1 MRITKSNTK
10 KKYKKLLRKKLR
22 NRRKKPTNA
31 HLSMI
36 SRDKH
41 RRMMEDIYEVP
52 YHEITK
58 EMILE
63 RRKLKRSKDKQ
74 RQKYLS
80 QERYLEERYQISVG
94 LKGPKRLEG
103 ESFEDFH
110 VRRKAEN
117 GLLKEYL
124 RGVPMM
130 DGKCTAL
137 TPKPCI
143 NCE

>member
-31 HLSMI
+31 HLSML

-74 RQKYLS
+74 RQKYIS
-80 QERYLEERYQISVG
+80 EERYLEERYQVS
-94 LKGPKRLEG
+94 LTQKGPKRLEG
-103 ESFEDFH
+103 ESYEDFCI
-110 VRRKAEN
+110 RRKAEN

-124 RGVPMM
+124 RGVW
-130 DGKCTAL
+130 KNFA
-137 TPKPCI
+137 
-143 NCE
+143 

>member
-1 MRITKSNTK
+1 MQTSTK
-10 KKYKKLLRKKLR
+10 KKHKKLIRKKIR

-36 SRDKH
+36 SMDKH

-63 RRKLKRSKDKQ
+63 RRKLKRSKDKPRKQ
-74 RQKYLS
+74 QYLS

-110 VRRKAEN
+110 IRRKAEN

-124 RGVPMM
+124 RGVWIKN
-130 DGKCTAL
+130 DDD
-137 TPKPCI
+137 
-143 NCE
+143 

>member
-1 MRITKSNTK
+1 VQTSTK
-10 KKYKKLLRKKLR
+10 KKHKKLIRKKIR

-36 SRDKH
+36 SMDKH

-63 RRKLKRSKDKQ
+63 RQKSKRSGKKQ
-74 RQKYLS
+74 LQKYIS
-80 QERYLEERYQISVG
+80 QEIYMEERWDISLG
-94 LKGPKRLEG
+94 LKGPKRQKG
-103 ESFEDFH
+103 EKYKDFQN
-110 VRRKAEN
+110 RRKAEN

-124 RGVPMM
+124 RGVWVKNK
-130 DGKCTAL
+130 DD
-137 TPKPCI
+137 
-143 NCE
+143 

>member
-1 MRITKSNTK
+1 MQTSTK
-10 KKYKKLLRKKLR
+10 KKHKKLLRKKLR

-36 SRDKH
+36 SMDKH
-41 RRMMEDIYEVP
+41 RRMMENIYEVP

-63 RRKLKRSKDKQ
+63 RQKAKRSKDKQ
-74 RQKYLS
+74 PRQKYLS

-94 LKGPKRLEG
+94 LKGPKRLER

-124 RGVPMM
+124 RGVWIKNE
-130 DGKCTAL
+130 D
-137 TPKPCI
+137 
-143 NCE
+143 E

>member
-1 MRITKSNTK
+1 MQTSTK
-10 KKYKKLLRKKLR
+10 KKHKKLIRKKLR

-31 HLSMI
+31 HLTMI

-41 RRMMEDIYEVP
+41 RRMMEDLYEVP

-63 RRKLKRSKDKQ
+63 RRKLKRSKDKPRKQ
-74 RQKYLS
+74 QYLS

-103 ESFEDFH
+103 ESYEDFCI
-110 VRRKAEN
+110 RRKAEN

-124 RGVPMM
+124 RGVWIKN
-130 DGKCTAL
+130 DDD
-137 TPKPCI
+137 
-143 NCE
+143 

>member
-52 YHEITK
+52 YSEITK

-74 RQKYLS
+74 RQKHVS
-80 QERYLEERYQISVG
+80 EERYLEERYQVS
-94 LKGPKRLEG
+94 LTQKGPKRLEG
-103 ESFEDFH
+103 ESYEDFCI
-110 VRRKAEN
+110 RRKAEN

-124 RGVPMM
+124 RGVWI
-130 DGKCTAL
+130 K
-137 TPKPCI
+137 KE
-143 NCE
+143 N

>member
-1 MRITKSNTK
+1 
-10 KKYKKLLRKKLR
+10 
-22 NRRKKPTNA
+22 
-31 HLSMI
+31 MI
-36 SRDKH
+36 SMDKH

-63 RRKLKRSKDKQ
+63 RQKAKRSKDKQ
-74 RQKYLS
+74 PRQKYLS

-124 RGVPMM
+124 RGVWIKN
-130 DGKCTAL
+130 DDD
-137 TPKPCI
+137 
-143 NCE
+143 

>member
-1 MRITKSNTK
+1 M
-10 KKYKKLLRKKLR
+10 
-22 NRRKKPTNA
+22 
-31 HLSMI
+31 
-36 SRDKH
+36 DKH

-63 RRKLKRSKDKQ
+63 RRKLKRSKDKPRKQ
-74 RQKYLS
+74 QYLS

-103 ESFEDFH
+103 ESYKDFR

-117 GLLKEYL
+117 GLLKEYS
-124 RGVPMM
+124 RGVLV
-130 DGKCTAL
+130 K
-137 TPKPCI
+137 
-143 NCE
+143 NEE

>member
-1 MRITKSNTK
+1 MQTNTK
-10 KKYKKLLRKKLR
+10 KKHKELLRKKLR

-58 EMILE
+58 EMILK
-63 RRKLKRSKDKQ
+63 RQKLKRSKGKE
-74 RQKYLS
+74 RQKYVS

-117 GLLKEYL
+117 GLVREYL
-124 RGVPMM
+124 RGVWIKK
-130 DGKCTAL
+130 DDD
-137 TPKPCI
+137 
-143 NCE
+143 

>member
-1 MRITKSNTK
+1 MQTSTK

-22 NRRKKPTNA
+22 NRREKPTNA

-63 RRKLKRSKDKQ
+63 RRKLKRSKDKPRKQ
-74 RQKYLS
+74 QYLS

-103 ESFEDFH
+103 ESYKDFR

-117 GLLKEYL
+117 GLLKEYS
-124 RGVPMM
+124 RGVLVKNEEWLIPS
-130 DGKCTAL
+130 
-137 TPKPCI
+137 I
-143 NCE
+143 N

>member
-1 MRITKSNTK
+1 MQTSTK
-10 KKYKKLLRKKLR
+10 KKHKKLIRKKIR

-36 SRDKH
+36 SMDKH

-63 RRKLKRSKDKQ
+63 RRKLKRSKDKPRKQ
-74 RQKYLS
+74 QYLS

-103 ESFEDFH
+103 ESYKDFR

-117 GLLKEYL
+117 GLLKEYS
-124 RGVPMM
+124 RGVLV
-130 DGKCTAL
+130 K
-137 TPKPCI
+137 
-143 NCE
+143 NEE

>member
-10 KKYKKLLRKKLR
+10 KKHKKLLRSKLS

-31 HLSMI
+31 HLAMH

-58 EMILE
+58 EMILK
-63 RRKLKRSKDKQ
+63 RQKLKRSKDKQ